1 MTARLLLVAGLF
13 GLAGYF
19 GEPGQAA
26 ISLPAKKTD
35 EPKKPKDEPKKPKDG
50 PKKGPPKEEAKGPVT
65 APGSGKAAA
74 PKKDALKKYDDV
86 ITKDA
91 KTFPGVFAV
100 HRIDDKVYFEIPQDK
115 LGKLMMFRAEVAK
128 GPSGTS
134 FNGMALGTKFVR
146 FERHE
151 NQIQVI
157 EAAFD
162 KRSRQDTR
170 AAVEASATEPIIA
183 AFRVEAEGKDR
194 SAVVQVTGVFM
205 QDSLDIGAK
214 RAGGFG
220 GMIDS
225 ERSYLQDV
233 KAFPTNIEAR
243 VLLTLRGG
251 GGGMSPLGPG
261 GPVFSGIGGSRTST
275 VVVHY
280 SLFGLPDE
288 PMMPRFFDPR
298 VGYFT
303 EGYADYSSPK
313 TWVTEKQLIARFRL
327 EKKDPKAEVSE
338 PVKPI
343 TFYLSPEVP
352 EKWRKYMKEGVED
365 WKPAFEKAGFKN
377 AIVCKDPP
385 GRTDPEYG
393 KWDPED
399 ARYSVIRW
407 VAEPVSNAMG
417 PHVHDPRSGEII
429 SAHII
434 VWHDIL
440 KITQLW
446 YFVQCSAQDERARKL
461 PLPDEVTGALI
472 RYVVAHEVGHT
483 LGLRHNHRAS
493 QAYSIAQLRD
503 PKFVKEHGSVAS
515 IMSYGRFNYVA
526 QPEDKVD
533 VKDLIPKIGPYDFFA
548 IEWGYKPIPGASSP
562 EDEKSTLD
570 EWASR
575 QVKEPFLRFGGE
587 DGPSMVDPTVL
598 TENIGSDAVQ
608 ATALGLKNLDRV
620 LGYLLDA
627 TTVEGE
633 DFEVL
638 EEAYQA
644 ILMHRRNWFNAVAK
658 QVGGV
663 VENRTLA
670 GPGRGPQVTRVP
682 KDKQKA
688 AVRFLLANCFTTP
701 KNLLNPEVVNQF
713 KFSGVASD
721 VMGLQRSVLSSLLSA
736 ARLNRLLDAEVV
748 APETAY
754 PVGDLVADV
763 QAGVWSEL
771 KADAP
776 KTDPLRRNLQRAYID
791 ILKREFE
798 PPQEGGISIGRLPRG
813 LPIFDFGPSRS
824 AELRAVARISLRELS
839 KQIEAALPKTKD
851 AATKAHLQDSLEEIN
866 SILENGGNG
875 KKKAAGE

>member
-1 MTARLLLVAGLF
+1 MIARLLLIAGLF
-13 GLAGYF
+13 AFAGIAAD
-19 GEPGQAA
+19 PGQAA
-26 ISLPAKKTD
+26 ISFPAKKD
-35 EPKKPKDEPKKPKDG
+35 EPKKPKDEPKKPKDE
-50 PKKGPPKEEAKGPVT
+50 PKKSPPKEEAKGPVT
-65 APGSGKAAA
+65 APGDKGKSA

-91 KTFPGVFAV
+91 KTQPGVFAV
-100 HRIDDKVYFEIPQDK
+100 HRIDEKVYFEIPQDK

-146 FERHE
+146 FERRE

-170 AAVEASATEPIIA
+170 EAVEASDTEPIIA
-183 AFRVEAEGKDR
+183 TFRVEAEGKDR
-194 SAVVQVTGVFM
+194 SAVIQVASVFM
-205 QDSLDIGAK
+205 QDTMDVGAK

-225 ERSYLQDV
+225 ERSYLQDI
-233 KAFPTNIEAR
+233 KAFPTNIEVRAT
-243 VLLTLRGG
+243 LTLRGG
-251 GGGMSPLGPG
+251 GGGGMAMGPG
-261 GPVFSGIGGSRTST
+261 GPIQFGGGMRTST
-275 VVVHY
+275 VLVHY

-313 TWVTEKQLIARFRL
+313 TWVTEKQLIARYRL

-343 TFYLSPEVP
+343 TFYLSPEIP
-352 EKWRKYMKEGVED
+352 EKWREYMKKGVED

-385 GRTDPEYG
+385 SRTEDPN
-393 KWDPED
+393 WDPED

-407 VAEPVSNAMG
+407 VAEPVANAMG

-429 SAHII
+429 SAHVIF
-434 VWHDIL
+434 WHDIL

-446 YFVQCSAQDERARKL
+446 YFVQCSAQDERAKKL
-461 PLPDEVTGALI
+461 PFPDELTGELI
-472 RYVVAHEVGHT
+472 RYVTAHEVGHT

-493 QAYSIAQLRD
+493 QAYSIEQLRD
-503 PKFVKEHGSVAS
+503 PKFVKDHGSVAS

-533 VKDLIPKIGPYDFFA
+533 PKDLIPKIGPYDVFA

-562 EDEKSTLD
+562 EAEKSTLD
-570 EWASR
+570 EWAGK
-575 QVKEPFLRFGGE
+575 QVKDPFLRFGGE

-598 TENIGSDAVQ
+598 TENIGNDAVK
-608 ATALGLKNLDRV
+608 ATALGLKNMERV
-620 LGYLLDA
+620 LGYLIDA

-633 DFEVL
+633 DFDVL
-638 EEAYQA
+638 QEAYQA
-644 ILMHRRNWFNAVAK
+644 IMMHRRNWFGAVAK

-670 GPGRGPQVTRVP
+670 GPGRGQQFTRVP
-682 KDKQKA
+682 VEKQKA
-688 AVRFLLANCFTTP
+688 AVKFLIETCFTTP
-701 KNLLNPEVVNQF
+701 KNLLNPDVVNQF
-713 KFSGVASD
+713 KFTGVASD
-721 VMGLQRSVLSSLLSA
+721 VMGTQRSVLSSLLSA

-748 APETAY
+748 DPGNAY
-754 PVGDLVADV
+754 PVSDLVADV
-763 QAGVWSEL
+763 QGGVWSDL
-771 KADAP
+771 KSDAP
-776 KTDPLRRNLQRAYID
+776 KTDPLRRNLQRAYIE

-798 PPQEGGISIGRLPRG
+798 PQQDLGFPIGRMPRG

-824 AELRAVARISLRELS
+824 AELRAVARISLRDLA

-851 AATKAHLQDSLEEIN
+851 AATKAHLQDSLEEIR
-866 SILENGGNG
+866 SVLENNGN
-875 KKKAAGE
+875 KKKVADE

>member
-1 MTARLLLVAGLF
+1 MFARLLLIALLAGF
-13 GLAGYF
+13 AGYSGGLA
-19 GEPGQAA
+19 QDA
-26 ISLPAKKTD
+26 
-35 EPKKPKDEPKKPKDG
+35 PKKDEPKKPKKDE
-50 PKKGPPKEEAKGPVT
+50 PKKPKEEPKKKESAKGPVL
-65 APGSGKAAA
+65 APGQKGKAA
-74 PKKDALKKYDDV
+74 PKSDKLKKYDEV
-86 ITKDA
+86 ITKEA
-91 KTFPGVFAV
+91 KTQSGVFAV
-100 HRIDDKVYFEIPQDK
+100 HKIDDKIYFEIPADK
-115 LGKLMMFRAEVAK
+115 LDKLMMFRAEVAR

-151 NQIQVI
+151 NKIQVI

-162 KRSRQDTR
+162 KRSRADTR

-183 AFRVEAEGKDR
+183 SFKVEAEGKDR
-194 SAVVQVTGVFM
+194 SAVVAVTGLFM
-205 QDSLDIGAK
+205 QDALDVGAK

-225 ERSYLQDV
+225 DRSYLQEV

-243 VLLTLRGG
+243 ALLTLRGG
-251 GGGMSPLGPG
+251 GGGRSFGPE
-261 GPVFSGIGGSRTST
+261 GPVLPSGGARTST

-288 PMMPRFFDPR
+288 PMAPRFFDSR

-313 TWVTEKQLIARFRL
+313 TWVTEKELITRFRL
-327 EKKDPKAEVSE
+327 EKKDPKADLSE

-343 TFYLSPEVP
+343 TFYLSPEIP
-352 EKWRKYMKEGVED
+352 EKYRDAMKKGVED

-385 GRTDPEYG
+385 SRTEDPN
-393 KWDPED
+393 WDPED

-407 VAEPVSNAMG
+407 VAEPVANAMG

-429 SAHII
+429 SAHVIF
-434 VWHDIL
+434 WHDIL

-446 YFVQCSAQDERARKL
+446 YFVLCSAVDERARKL
-461 PLPDEVTGALI
+461 PLPDEVTEALI
-472 RYVVAHEVGHT
+472 RYVTAHEIGHT

-493 QAYSIAQLRD
+493 QAYSIEQLRD
-503 PKFVKEHGSVAS
+503 PKFAATHGPVAS

-526 QPEDKVD
+526 QPEDKVA
-533 VKDLIPKIGPYDFFA
+533 VKDLIPRIAPYDFFA

-562 EDEKSTLD
+562 EAEKPTLD

-587 DGPSMVDPTVL
+587 DAPSLVDPTVL
-598 TENIGSDAVQ
+598 TENIGNDAVK
-608 ATALGLKNLDRV
+608 ATELGLKNLSRV
-620 LGYLLDA
+620 LGYLIEA
-627 TTVEGE
+627 TTVPGE

-638 EEAYQA
+638 EEAYGA
-644 ILMHRRNWFNAVAK
+644 IMMHRRNWFNAVAK

-663 VENRTLA
+663 KENRTLA
-670 GPGRGPQVTRVP
+670 GPGRGQQFSRVP
-682 KDKQKA
+682 VETQKE
-688 AVRFLLANCFTTP
+688 AVKFLIEKCFSTP
-701 KNLLNPEVVNQF
+701 KKLLDPEVVNQF

-721 VMGLQRSVLSSLLSA
+721 VMGQQRSVLSSLLNAS
-736 ARLNRLLDAEVV
+736 RLNRLLDAEVID
-748 APETAY
+748 PEHAF
-754 PVGDLVADV
+754 PVSELVSEV

-776 KTDPLRRNLQRAYID
+776 KADPLRRNLQRAYIE

-798 PPQEGGISIGRLPRG
+798 PKPEGGFAGGRMPRG
-813 LPIFDFGPSRS
+813 LAIFDFGPSRS

-839 KQIEAALPKTKD
+839 KQIQAALPKTKD
-851 AATKAHLQDSLEEIN
+851 AATKAHFQDSLAEIAD
-866 SILENGGNG
+866 ILENGGG
-875 KKKAAGE
+875 KKKATE